1 VEVALCPCNKLLQ
14 PFLHLAMRSG
24 DGLVISY
31 LIRCEVSFES
41 SDLGDEGFCPYPGF
55 FGTVVGNDVLSGEA
69 LERYDNNSHVLRRRH
84 DQWSCSSAC
93 AFNGSTVC
101 RC

>member
-1 VEVALCPCNKLLQ
+1 
-14 PFLHLAMRSG
+14 MRSG

-31 LIRCEVSFES
+31 LIRSGVSFES

-69 LERYDNNSHVLRRRH
+69 LESFFVEKGVGFELQPRRASSPTSGAMAARRGVPPFAGDKDNREILVWTNM
-84 DQWSCSSAC
+84 
-93 AFNGSTVC
+93 
-101 RC
+101 